1 MWARMAL
8 CIFRTGYSGL
18 RRRAIWG
25 GVGGRSGEIA
35 ARAAPAAHA
44 TRAKVDR
51 IIGIM

>member
-1 MWARMAL
+1 MGENGTVH
-8 CIFRTGYSGL
+8 FQDGL
-18 RRRAIWG
+18 QWIETAGDLGRG
-25 GVGGRSGEIA
+25 GGRSGEIA